1 MSVPL
6 RVQIP
11 GAAGPPAPPVAARPA
26 PPAAVAP
33 QHMPNVLIHIHEP
46 DHIGMLRA
54 LVADSVRAIVASL
67 FDGNLT
73 PQLERVA
80 HIGRVAPHTDTLA
93 LFFLLLNVDAA
104 LKQRVLDMDR
114 ASMPKLARFLQDLKA
129 ELVVA
134 FYADEAQSP
143 AAFVDRCFEAYVV
156 A

>member
-1 MSVPL
+1 M
-6 RVQIP
+6 
-11 GAAGPPAPPVAARPA
+11 PASFA
-26 PPAAVAP
+26 
-33 QHMPNVLIHIHEP
+33 NVLLYLYEQEHLP
-46 DHIGMLRA
+46 LLRT
-54 LVADSVRAIVASL
+54 LVVDSTRAIAAAL
-67 FDGNLT
+67 YDGAPT
-73 PQLERVA
+73 PQLAAIAERA
-80 HIGRVAPHTDTLA
+80 RVAPHTDTLA

-134 FYADEAQSP
+134 FYADEAQSA

>member
-1 MSVPL
+1 M
-6 RVQIP
+6 
-11 GAAGPPAPPVAARPA
+11 
-26 PPAAVAP
+26 
-33 QHMPNVLIHIHEP
+33 LIYIHSP
-46 DHIGMLRA
+46 DHLPLLRA
-54 LVADSVRAIVASL
+54 LVADSVQSISTEL
-67 FDGNLT
+67 YGGELT
-73 PQLERVA
+73 PQLACVA
-80 HIGRVAPHTDTLA
+80 EIGRVAPHTETLA

-143 AAFVDRCFEAYVV
+143 AAFVDKCFEAYVV